1 MLKDFLRELPEPVFT
16 NVIFHMLL
24 DALNV
29 RLPEDPAGS
38 AKLMLSV
45 LECLPKPNQVSH
57 RVNYSNGISCLDL
70 LEYATFK
77 IDIAACIPYFV
88 SNRFKYH
95 FMKNKVF

>member
-1 MLKDFLRELPEPVFT
+1 MTYPVMFLAGVLKDFLRELPEPVFT

-29 RLPEDPAGS
+29 RLPEDPSGS

-57 RVNYSNGISCLDL
+57 RVTNCY
-70 LEYATFK
+70 
-77 IDIAACIPYFV
+77 
-88 SNRFKYH
+88 
-95 FMKNKVF
+95 